1 MQPQIV
7 KTISDR
13 CKRCYSCVRE
23 CPAKAI
29 KVMQGQAVVI
39 DERCIS
45 CGHCVKVCSQNAKQI
60 SSNVEEVLYDILP
73 NEKAVAIIAPS
84 FAASYPDNYGKIPTA
99 LKKLGFEQVTETAFG
114 ADLISGKYLEIFNN
128 RNEKTIISSP
138 CPAVYHFIEK
148 YHPNLVPNIAKVDS
162 PMIAMGK
169 YLKHPLGDDYKVV
182 FIGPCV
188 AKKSEFIDED
198 VNGIIDSVL
207 TFGELNGIFEKLRID
222 IDSLES
228 SPLDPPHAYIGK
240 SFPLAGGLLKTAEIS
255 NDVLAKEVIVVEGK
269 QKAVDIIEDIANGHI
284 KSKFVDIL
292 FCEGCINGP
301 AVDSEL
307 NYYSKRESVINF
319 INDNIQNVDKQV
331 WKSDIYN
338 SRMIDFSR
346 NFRNKNQRRPM
357 PSEEKIREILA
368 KTNKYEK
375 QDELNCGACGYHSCR
390 DYAIAIAKDL
400 AEEEMCLPY
409 LIDKL
414 EKAYK
419 ELKETQEQLHN
430 AEKLASIGQLASGV
444 AHEINNPLG
453 TIMLYSSMLKRELE
467 KKVDE
472 ASSQRIEDLKLIID
486 EANRC
491 KGIVSNLLNF
501 ARHGKLKIADVDVLE
516 TVNSAVKNVSVN
528 PEFDQVTINV
538 NDYAEH
544 KIIEADA
551 DQVKQVF
558 LNILNNACEAVE
570 DSDIKNVTVNIKEEK
585 ENIIVEIIDTGS
597 GISDE
602 NKKKLFTP
610 FFTTKKMGKGT
621 GLGLAISYGIIKMH
635 KGDIK
640 VKSNVG
646 SGSVFSIKLPFK
658 SPNSSAES
666 NLEELF
672 TNGIN

>member
-1 MQPQIV
+1 
-7 KTISDR
+7 
-13 CKRCYSCVRE
+13 
-23 CPAKAI
+23 
-29 KVMQGQAVVI
+29 
-39 DERCIS
+39 
-45 CGHCVKVCSQNAKQI
+45 
-60 SSNVEEVLYDILP
+60 
-73 NEKAVAIIAPS
+73 
-84 FAASYPDNYGKIPTA
+84 
-99 LKKLGFEQVTETAFG
+99 
-114 ADLISGKYLEIFNN
+114 
-128 RNEKTIISSP
+128 
-138 CPAVYHFIEK
+138 
-148 YHPNLVPNIAKVDS
+148 VPNIAKVDS

-169 YLKHPLGDDYKVV
+169 YLKHTLGDDHKIV

-188 AKKSEFIDED
+188 AKKSEYIDEE
-198 VNGIIDSVL
+198 VEGVIDSVL
-207 TFGELNGIFEKLRID
+207 TFGELNEIFDKLRID
-222 IDSLES
+222 LDNLENS
-228 SPLDPPHAYIGK
+228 QLDPPHAYIGK
-240 SFPLAGGLLKTAEIS
+240 SFPLAGGLLKTSDIS

-269 QKAVDIIEDIANGHI
+269 QKVVDIIEDIAEGHI

-301 AVDSEL
+301 AIDSDL

-319 INDNIQNVDKQV
+319 INENIQNVDKQV

-346 NFRNKNQRRPM
+346 EFKDKNQRRPM
-357 PSEEKIREILA
+357 PTEEKIREILA

-375 QDELNCGACGYHSCR
+375 QDELNCGACGYHTCR
-390 DYAIAIAKDL
+390 DYAIAIAKGL

-414 EKAYK
+414 ENAYK

-467 KKVDE
+467 KKADD
-472 ASSQRIEDLKLIID
+472 ASTQKAEDLKLIID

-501 ARHGKLKIADVDVLE
+501 ARHGKLKIAEVNISEV
-516 TVNSAVKNVSVN
+516 VNSAVKNVSVN
-528 PEFDQVTINV
+528 PEFEHVSINV
-538 NDYAEH
+538 NDNSKH
-544 KIIEADA
+544 KIIEADE
-551 DQVKQVF
+551 DQIKQVF

-570 DSDIKNVTVNIKEEK
+570 DSDIKNVAVNIKEEE
-585 ENIIVEIIDTGS
+585 ENIIVEISDTGS
-597 GISDE
+597 GISEE

-658 SPNSSAES
+658 SPSNIAES

-672 TNGIN
+672 TNGTN